1 MLLSGVYVAKKAN
14 GEIYYRASFTYKNKH
29 ISLGS
34 YSNEDDANSAY
45 IEAKSLIESSLSIDD
60 YGLQKRFLSFEK
72 WVCIVNY
79 RDNNIYFK
87 TPIYMKPKHFE
98 YHYDPEITYKFDVDD
113 LFYFSTHKIMK
124 RGKHLFVSDYGMQIS
139 ILSRYGIKKYAVEG
153 RDYIFKNG
161 DNTDLRYENIEIINK
176 YTGVVKNT
184 YKGRSLFTASIHING
199 NIIIGRY
206 KSEVNAAIAYNKAVD
221 ILHSRGLSKNFDK
234 NYIEDLS
241 NIEYAKKYNMLSIS
255 RKIREFTHP

>member
-1 MLLSGVYVAKKAN
+1 MLLSGVYIATKAN
-14 GEIYYRASFTYKNKH
+14 GENYFRASFTYKNKH

-34 YSNEDDANSAY
+34 FDNEDDANSAY
-45 IEAKSLIESSLSIDD
+45 LEAKTLVESSSEISD
-60 YGLQKRFLSFEK
+60 YNPKNNVLAFEK
-72 WVCIVNY
+72 WVCIINF
-79 RDNNIYFK
+79 RDNNLYFK

-98 YHYDPEITYKFDVDD
+98 YHYSPDYTYKFDVDD

-124 RGKHLFVSDYGMQIS
+124 RGNHLFVSDYGMQIS

-153 RDYIFKNG
+153 RDYVFKNG

-176 YTGVVKNT
+176 YTGVIKKT
-184 YKGRSLFTASIHING
+184 YKGRSLFTASIHVNG

-221 ILHSRGLSKNFDK
+221 ILHSRGLSKNYDK
-234 NYIEDLS
+234 NYIEELS
-241 NIEYAKKYNMLSIS
+241 NIEYAKKYNMLSVS